1 MRRCT
6 IHATILAAMFV
17 LSAAIASAQGGPGGK
32 DFKALY
38 DANKGNQNFDPH
50 DLTGY
55 WELTLNDHTLGT
67 PAPPL
72 TPAGKAAMKGRIGDS
87 PGVPRAIIDAIKGS
101 EDVHFASG
109 DIHTNAPWRV
119 CNPEGFP
126 RLMNDDEPMEMIMTT
141 DKILQVFQWEH
152 RIRYLWTDGR
162 QLPSGENLENL
173 GPAWYGHSV
182 AKWDGDTLIVNT
194 VGLDERAWLDNL
206 GYPKSF
212 HARIEEKWKL
222 LDSATLEVQMTLYD
236 QEYYTAP
243 YVGAKHIFKRMP
255 DNSITYFGW
264 KGLFAGISEG
274 ICAPINEVEGYNKG
288 FVEPAQQK
296 RSNN

>member
-1 MRRCT
+1 
-6 IHATILAAMFV
+6 MFV
-17 LSAAIASAQGGPGGK
+17 LPSATASGQSVPGGK
-32 DFKALY
+32 DFKDRY
-38 DANKGNQNFDPH
+38 DANKGTQNFEPH

-55 WELTLNDHTLGT
+55 WEMILNDHTLGT

-72 TPAGKAAMKGRIGDS
+72 TPAGKAAMKGRIGDT
-87 PGVPRAIIDAIKGS
+87 PGVPRAIVNAVKGS
-101 EDVHFASG
+101 EDVHLASG
-109 DIHTNAPWRV
+109 DVHTNAPWRA

-126 RLMNDDEPMEMIMTT
+126 RLMDDDEPMEVIMTK

-162 QLPSGENLENL
+162 QLPSGQNLENL

-182 AKWDGDTLIVNT
+182 ANWDGNTLVVNT

-222 LDSATLEVQMTLYD
+222 VDSATLEVQMTLHD
-236 QEYYTAP
+236 PEYYTAP
-243 YVGAKHIFKRMP
+243 YVGGKHIFKRIP
-255 DNSITYFGW
+255 DASITYFGW

-274 ICAPINEVEGYNKG
+274 ICAPVNEVEGYDKG

-296 RSNN
+296 RNQ